1 MLRSTKTSLKTKIW
15 GALAPFILYKIRF
28 SDHFAAIDDIFKHPL
43 LVSSMPLSIA
53 ESVTKDAIALLI
65 DLAERGE
72 IDPWDVQVIDVV
84 DRFLSRLI
92 VSDRRDLYE
101 SGQAMLYA
109 SMLVLLK
116 ANSLSDSQ
124 AVYEQEV
131 ADDELGEESELVAD
145 ALRLPTDFDKRLRRL
160 PVALPPKAR
169 RITLEELIAQIEAIA
184 EVVDRKTSK
193 PTKRPSQGKVA
204 RKAAMKAIA
213 QLAHKENL
221 SEMVEEIE
229 RYFLLHPDEEIEI
242 SDLAAVFNDRVG
254 VFWGLLLMSSQSKVE
269 LFQAEFYG
277 KIQIVPTIKTPSIKE
292 IPFPNSSANPTIES
306 TQLQLKFAELKEVS

>member
-1 MLRSTKTSLKTKIW
+1 MKTSQKIKVK
-15 GALAPFILYKIRF
+15 GAFAPIYFTQIRF
-28 SDHFAAIDDIFKHPL
+28 SGYFIAIGDIFKHPL
-43 LVSSMPLSIA
+43 LVSSMTLSIA

-92 VSDRRDLYE
+92 VSDRRDLYD

-116 ANSLSDSQ
+116 ANSLSDMQ
-124 AVYEQEV
+124 AAYEQE
-131 ADDELGEESELVAD
+131 ANTEDDQGELDEDIVTDSM
-145 ALRLPTDFDKRLRRL
+145 RLPTDFDKRLRRL

-169 RITLEELIAQIEAIA
+169 RITLEELIAQIEAIS
-184 EVVDRKTSK
+184 EIVDRKTSK
-193 PTKRPSQGKVA
+193 PFKRPTQGKMA

-229 RYFLLHPDEEIEI
+229 RYFLLHPDQEIEI
-242 SDLAAVFNDRVG
+242 SDLASVFNDRVG

-269 LFQAEFYG
+269 LFQSEFYG
-277 KIQIVPTIKTPSIKE
+277 KIQIVPTLKSPTIKE
-292 IPFPNSSANPTIES
+292 LPFPNSLANSTVDA
-306 TQLQLKFAELKEVS
+306 TQLQLKFAEFKEVS

>member
-1 MLRSTKTSLKTKIW
+1 MTI
-15 GALAPFILYKIRF
+15 
-28 SDHFAAIDDIFKHPL
+28 
-43 LVSSMPLSIA
+43 SIA

-92 VSDRRDLYE
+92 VSDRRDLYD

-116 ANSLSDSQ
+116 ANSLSDIQ
-124 AVYEQEV
+124 AAYDQAEPDSE
-131 ADDELGEESELVAD
+131 DLEEIDAESISN

-184 EVVDRKTSK
+184 EIVDRKTSK
-193 PTKRPSQGKVA
+193 PAKRATQGKVA
-204 RKAAMKAIA
+204 RRAAMKAIA

-269 LFQAEFYG
+269 LTQEEFYG
-277 KIQIVPTIKTPSIKE
+277 KIQIVPTIKSQKPKE
-292 IPFPNSSANPTIES
+292 IPFANISANSSNSTVES
-306 TQLQLKFAELKEVS
+306 TQLKIAFSEFKEVS

>member
-1 MLRSTKTSLKTKIW
+1 MTI
-15 GALAPFILYKIRF
+15 
-28 SDHFAAIDDIFKHPL
+28 
-43 LVSSMPLSIA
+43 SIA

-92 VSDRRDLYE
+92 VSDRRDLYD

-116 ANSLSDSQ
+116 ANSLSDIQ
-124 AVYEQEV
+124 AAYEQAET
-131 ADDELGEESELVAD
+131 DSEDLEEIDAESIAS

-184 EVVDRKTSK
+184 EIVDRKTSK
-193 PTKRPSQGKVA
+193 PAKRPTQGKVA
-204 RKAAMKAIA
+204 RRAAMKAIA

-269 LFQAEFYG
+269 LTQEEFYG
-277 KIQIVPTIKTPSIKE
+277 KIQIVPTIKSQKPKE
-292 IPFPNSSANPTIES
+292 IPFANISANSSNSTVES
-306 TQLQLKFAELKEVS
+306 TQLKIAFSEFKEVS

>member
-1 MLRSTKTSLKTKIW
+1 MT
-15 GALAPFILYKIRF
+15 
-28 SDHFAAIDDIFKHPL
+28 
-43 LVSSMPLSIA
+43 LSIA

-92 VSDRRDLYE
+92 VSDRRDLYD

-116 ANSLSDSQ
+116 ANSLSDMQS
-124 AVYEQEV
+124 AYEQE
-131 ADDELGEESELVAD
+131 ANTDDDQGELDEEIVTDSM
-145 ALRLPTDFDKRLRRL
+145 RLPTDFDKRLRRL

-169 RITLEELIAQIEAIA
+169 RITLEELIAQIEAIS
-184 EVVDRKTSK
+184 EIVDRKTSK
-193 PTKRPSQGKVA
+193 PSKRPSQSKVA

-229 RYFLLHPDEEIEI
+229 RYFLMHPDEEIEI

-269 LFQAEFYG
+269 LFQSEFYG
-277 KIQIVPTIKTPSIKE
+277 KIQIVPTIKSPTIKE
-292 IPFPNSSANPTIES
+292 LPFPNSSANSTIDS

>member
-1 MLRSTKTSLKTKIW
+1 MT
-15 GALAPFILYKIRF
+15 
-28 SDHFAAIDDIFKHPL
+28 
-43 LVSSMPLSIA
+43 LSIA

-92 VSDRRDLYE
+92 ISDRRDLYD

-109 SMLVLLK
+109 AMLVLLK
-116 ANSLSDSQ
+116 ANSLSDIQSS
-124 AVYEQEV
+124 YEQAEEAPDDDMEG
-131 ADDELGEESELVAD
+131 ADVIAD

-184 EVVDRKTSK
+184 EIVDRKTSK
-193 PTKRPSQGKVA
+193 PAKRPTQGKMA

-229 RYFLLHPDEEIEI
+229 RYFLLHPDDEIEI
-242 SDLAAVFNDRVG
+242 SDLAEVFNDRVG

-269 LFQAEFYG
+269 LFQEEFYG
-277 KIQIVPTIKTPSIKE
+277 KIQIVPTIKAAPIKE
-292 IPFPNSSANPTIES
+292 VPFTNNSTVES
-306 TQLQLKFAELKEVS
+306 TQLKLAFSELKEVS

>member
-1 MLRSTKTSLKTKIW
+1 MT
-15 GALAPFILYKIRF
+15 
-28 SDHFAAIDDIFKHPL
+28 
-43 LVSSMPLSIA
+43 LSIA

-65 DLAERGE
+65 ELAERGE

-92 VSDRRDLYE
+92 VSDRRDLYD

-116 ANSLSDSQ
+116 ANSLSDIQSLYDQEGEPENDLEELESQ
-124 AVYEQEV
+124 LAI
-131 ADDELGEESELVAD
+131 ESG
-145 ALRLPTDFDKRLRRL
+145 RLPTDFDKRLRRL

-184 EVVDRKTSK
+184 EIVDRKTSK
-193 PTKRPSQGKVA
+193 PAKRQIQGKVA
-204 RKAAMKAIA
+204 RRAAMKAIA
-213 QLAHKENL
+213 ELAHKENL

-229 RYFLLHPDEEIEI
+229 RYFLMHPDQEIEI
-242 SDLAAVFNDRVG
+242 SDLANVFNDRVG

-269 LFQAEFYG
+269 LFQADFYG
-277 KIQIVPTIKTPSIKE
+277 KIQIVPTLKTPKITE
-292 IPFPNSSANPTIES
+292 LPFPNSSSNPAIEA
-306 TQLQLKFAELKEVS
+306 TQLQLKFSTLKEVS

>member
-1 MLRSTKTSLKTKIW
+1 MT
-15 GALAPFILYKIRF
+15 
-28 SDHFAAIDDIFKHPL
+28 
-43 LVSSMPLSIA
+43 LSIA

-92 VSDRRDLYE
+92 VSDRRDLYD

-116 ANSLSDSQ
+116 ANSLSDMQS
-124 AVYEQEV
+124 AYEQE
-131 ADDELGEESELVAD
+131 ANTDDEQGELDEEIVTDSM
-145 ALRLPTDFDKRLRRL
+145 RLPTDFDKRLRRL
-160 PVALPPKAR
+160 PVALPTKAR
-169 RITLEELIAQIEAIA
+169 RITLEELIAQIEAIS
-184 EVVDRKTSK
+184 EIVDRKTSK
-193 PTKRPSQGKVA
+193 PTKRPSQSKVA

-229 RYFLLHPDEEIEI
+229 RYFLMHPDEEIEI

-269 LFQAEFYG
+269 LFQSEFYG
-277 KIQIVPTIKTPSIKE
+277 KIQIVPTIKSPTIKE
-292 IPFPNSSANPTIES
+292 LPFPNSSANSTIDS

>member
-1 MLRSTKTSLKTKIW
+1 MTI
-15 GALAPFILYKIRF
+15 
-28 SDHFAAIDDIFKHPL
+28 
-43 LVSSMPLSIA
+43 SIA

-92 VSDRRDLYE
+92 VSDRRDLYD

-116 ANSLSDSQ
+116 ANSLSDIQ
-124 AVYEQEV
+124 AAYEQAET
-131 ADDELGEESELVAD
+131 DSEDLEEID
-145 ALRLPTDFDKRLRRL
+145 AESIAGVLRLPTDFDKRLRRL

-184 EVVDRKTSK
+184 EIVDRKTSK
-193 PTKRPSQGKVA
+193 PAKRPAQGKVA
-204 RKAAMKAIA
+204 RRAAMKAIA

-269 LFQAEFYG
+269 LSQEEFYG
-277 KIQIVPTIKTPSIKE
+277 KIQIIPTIKAAKLKE
-292 IPFPNSSANPTIES
+292 IPFTNISANSSSPNSKVES
-306 TQLQLKFAELKEVS
+306 NQLKITFPELKEVL

>member
-1 MLRSTKTSLKTKIW
+1 MTI
-15 GALAPFILYKIRF
+15 
-28 SDHFAAIDDIFKHPL
+28 
-43 LVSSMPLSIA
+43 SIA

-92 VSDRRDLYE
+92 VSDRRDLYD

-116 ANSLSDSQ
+116 ANSLSDIQ
-124 AVYEQEV
+124 AAYEQAETDSEDLEEID
-131 ADDELGEESELVAD
+131 AELIAN

-169 RITLEELIAQIEAIA
+169 RISLEELIAQIEAIA
-184 EVVDRKTSK
+184 EIVDRKTSK
-193 PTKRPSQGKVA
+193 PAKRPTQGKVA
-204 RKAAMKAIA
+204 RRAAMKAIA

-269 LFQAEFYG
+269 LTQEEFYG
-277 KIQIVPTIKTPSIKE
+277 KIQIVPTIKSQKPKE
-292 IPFPNSSANPTIES
+292 IPFANISANSSNSTVES
-306 TQLQLKFAELKEVS
+306 TQLKIAFSEFKEVS

>member
-1 MLRSTKTSLKTKIW
+1 MT
-15 GALAPFILYKIRF
+15 
-28 SDHFAAIDDIFKHPL
+28 
-43 LVSSMPLSIA
+43 LSIA

-92 VSDRRDLYE
+92 VSDRRDLYD

-116 ANSLSDSQ
+116 ANSLSDMQS
-124 AVYEQEV
+124 AYDQETT
-131 ADDELGEESELVAD
+131 ADDDQGELETEIVTDSM
-145 ALRLPTDFDKRLRRL
+145 RLPTDFDKRLRRL

-169 RITLEELIAQIEAIA
+169 RITLEELIAQIEAIS
-184 EVVDRKTSK
+184 EIVDRKTSK
-193 PTKRPSQGKVA
+193 PTKRPSQSKVA

-269 LFQAEFYG
+269 LFQSEFYG
-277 KIQIVPTIKTPSIKE
+277 KIQIVPTIKSPTIKE
-292 IPFPNSSANPTIES
+292 LPFPNSSANSTVES

>member
-1 MLRSTKTSLKTKIW
+1 MT
-15 GALAPFILYKIRF
+15 
-28 SDHFAAIDDIFKHPL
+28 
-43 LVSSMPLSIA
+43 LSIA

-92 VSDRRDLYE
+92 VSDRRDLYD

-116 ANSLSDSQ
+116 ANSLSDMQS
-124 AVYEQEV
+124 AYEQETT
-131 ADDELGEESELVAD
+131 ADDDQGELDEEIVTDSM
-145 ALRLPTDFDKRLRRL
+145 RLPTDFDKRLRRL

-169 RITLEELIAQIEAIA
+169 RITLEELIAQIEAIS
-184 EVVDRKTSK
+184 EIVDRKTSK
-193 PTKRPSQGKVA
+193 PTKRPSQSKVA

-269 LFQAEFYG
+269 LFQSEFYG
-277 KIQIVPTIKTPSIKE
+277 KIQIVPTIKSSTIKE
-292 IPFPNSSANPTIES
+292 LPFPNSSANSTVDS

>member
-1 MLRSTKTSLKTKIW
+1 MT
-15 GALAPFILYKIRF
+15 
-28 SDHFAAIDDIFKHPL
+28 
-43 LVSSMPLSIA
+43 LSIA

-92 VSDRRDLYE
+92 VSDRRDLYD

-116 ANSLSDSQ
+116 ANSLSDMQS
-124 AVYEQEV
+124 AYEQE
-131 ADDELGEESELVAD
+131 ANTNDDQGELDEEIVTDSM
-145 ALRLPTDFDKRLRRL
+145 RLPTDFDKRLRRL

-169 RITLEELIAQIEAIA
+169 RITLEELIAQIEAIS
-184 EVVDRKTSK
+184 EIVDRKTSK
-193 PTKRPSQGKVA
+193 PSKRPSQSKVA

-229 RYFLLHPDEEIEI
+229 RYFLMHPDEEIEI

-269 LFQAEFYG
+269 LFQSEFYG
-277 KIQIVPTIKTPSIKE
+277 KIQIVPTIKSPTIKE
-292 IPFPNSSANPTIES
+292 LPFPNSSANSTIDS

>member
-1 MLRSTKTSLKTKIW
+1 MT
-15 GALAPFILYKIRF
+15 
-28 SDHFAAIDDIFKHPL
+28 
-43 LVSSMPLSIA
+43 LSIA

-92 VSDRRDLYE
+92 VSDRRDLYD

-116 ANSLSDSQ
+116 ANSLSDIQ
-124 AVYEQEV
+124 AAYDQAEPDSE
-131 ADDELGEESELVAD
+131 DLEEIDAESIAS

-184 EVVDRKTSK
+184 EIVDRKTSK
-193 PTKRPSQGKVA
+193 PAKRPTQGKVA
-204 RKAAMKAIA
+204 RRAAMKAIA

-269 LFQAEFYG
+269 LTQEEFYG
-277 KIQIVPTIKTPSIKE
+277 KIQIVPTIKSQKPKE
-292 IPFPNSSANPTIES
+292 IPFANISANSSNSTVES
-306 TQLQLKFAELKEVS
+306 TQLKIAFSEFKEVS

>member
-1 MLRSTKTSLKTKIW
+1 MKIEIT
-15 GALAPFILYKIRF
+15 GYFT
-28 SDHFAAIDDIFKHPL
+28 AIGDIFKHPL
-43 LVSSMPLSIA
+43 PVSSMTISIA

-92 VSDRRDLYE
+92 VSDRRDLYD

-109 SMLVLLK
+109 AMLVLLK
-116 ANSLSDSQ
+116 ANSLSDIQ
-124 AVYEQEV
+124 AAYEQAEEV
-131 ADDELGEESELVAD
+131 TAEEDELD
-145 ALRLPTDFDKRLRRL
+145 AEMLTHTLRLPTDFDKRLRRL

-169 RITLEELIAQIEAIA
+169 RITLEELIAQIEAIS
-184 EVVDRKTSK
+184 EIVDRKISK
-193 PTKRPSQGKVA
+193 PAKRPTQTKMA

-242 SDLAAVFNDRVG
+242 TALAEVFNDRVG

-269 LFQAEFYG
+269 LYQSEFYG
-277 KIQIVPTIKTPSIKE
+277 KIQIVPTVKAAPSPDIA
-292 IPFPNSSANPTIES
+292 FVVGSNATLDS
-306 TQLQLKFAELKEVS
+306 TQLQLKFPELKEVS

>member
-1 MLRSTKTSLKTKIW
+1 MTI
-15 GALAPFILYKIRF
+15 
-28 SDHFAAIDDIFKHPL
+28 
-43 LVSSMPLSIA
+43 SIA

-92 VSDRRDLYE
+92 VSDRRDLYD

-116 ANSLSDSQ
+116 ANSLSDIQS
-124 AVYEQEV
+124 AYEQAET
-131 ADDELGEESELVAD
+131 DSEDLEEID
-145 ALRLPTDFDKRLRRL
+145 AESIAGVLRLPTDFDKRLRRL

-184 EVVDRKTSK
+184 EIVDRKTSK
-193 PTKRPSQGKVA
+193 PAKRPAQGKVA
-204 RKAAMKAIA
+204 RRAAMKAIA

-269 LFQAEFYG
+269 LSQEEFYG
-277 KIQIVPTIKTPSIKE
+277 KIQIIPTIKAAKLKE
-292 IPFPNSSANPTIES
+292 IPFTNISANSSSPNSKVES
-306 TQLQLKFAELKEVS
+306 NQLKITFPELKEVS

>member
-1 MLRSTKTSLKTKIW
+1 MTI
-15 GALAPFILYKIRF
+15 
-28 SDHFAAIDDIFKHPL
+28 
-43 LVSSMPLSIA
+43 SIA

-92 VSDRRDLYE
+92 ISDRRDLYD

-116 ANSLSDSQ
+116 ANSLSDIQ
-124 AVYEQEV
+124 AAYEQAET
-131 ADDELGEESELVAD
+131 DSEDLEEIDAESISS

-184 EVVDRKTSK
+184 EIVDRKTSK
-193 PTKRPSQGKVA
+193 PAKRPTQGKVA
-204 RKAAMKAIA
+204 RRAAMKAIA

-269 LFQAEFYG
+269 LTQEEFYG
-277 KIQIVPTIKTPSIKE
+277 KIQIVPTIKSQKPKE
-292 IPFPNSSANPTIES
+292 IPFANISANSSNSTVES
-306 TQLQLKFAELKEVS
+306 TQLKIAFSEFKEVS

>member
-1 MLRSTKTSLKTKIW
+1 MT
-15 GALAPFILYKIRF
+15 
-28 SDHFAAIDDIFKHPL
+28 
-43 LVSSMPLSIA
+43 LSIA

-92 VSDRRDLYE
+92 VSDHRDLYD

-109 SMLVLLK
+109 AMLVLLK
-116 ANSLSDSQ
+116 ANSLSESQ
-124 AVYEQEV
+124 RVYDQAEDL
-131 ADDELGEESELVAD
+131 ADELAELEAGVATS
-145 ALRLPTDFDKRLRRL
+145 LRLPTDFDKRLRRL

-169 RITLEELIAQIEAIA
+169 RITLEELIAQIEAIS
-184 EVVDRKTSK
+184 EIVDRKSSK
-193 PTKRPSQGKVA
+193 PAKRQKQSKVA

-229 RYFLLHPDEEIEI
+229 HYFLNHPDTEIEI

-269 LFQAEFYG
+269 LFQEEFYG
-277 KIQIVPTIKTPSIKE
+277 KIQIVPTVKALALKE
-292 IPFPNSSANPTIES
+292 VLIANSTANSTVES
-306 TQLQLKFAELKEVS
+306 TQLQLTFSELKEVS

>member
-1 MLRSTKTSLKTKIW
+1 
-15 GALAPFILYKIRF
+15 
-28 SDHFAAIDDIFKHPL
+28 
-43 LVSSMPLSIA
+43 
-53 ESVTKDAIALLI
+53 LI

-92 VSDRRDLYE
+92 VSDRRDLYD

-116 ANSLSDSQ
+116 ANSLSDIQ
-124 AVYEQEV
+124 TAYEAAAAE
-131 ADDELGEESELVAD
+131 ADDIEDAD
-145 ALRLPTDFDKRLRRL
+145 SDLIADSLRLPKDFDKRLRRL

-184 EVVDRKTSK
+184 EIVDRKTSK
-193 PTKRPSQGKVA
+193 PAKRPIQGKMA

-229 RYFLLHPDEEIEI
+229 RYFLMHPDEKIEI
-242 SDLAAVFNDRVG
+242 SELAEVFNDRVG

-269 LFQAEFYG
+269 LFQEEFYG
-277 KIQIVPTIKTPSIKE
+277 KIQIVPTIKNKALKE
-292 IPFPNSSANPTIES
+292 IPFPNISANSTVES
-306 TQLQLKFAELKEVS
+306 NQLKLAFPELKEVS

>member
-1 MLRSTKTSLKTKIW
+1 MTI
-15 GALAPFILYKIRF
+15 
-28 SDHFAAIDDIFKHPL
+28 
-43 LVSSMPLSIA
+43 SIA

-92 VSDRRDLYE
+92 VSDRSDLYD

-116 ANSLSDSQ
+116 ANSLSDIQS
-124 AVYEQEV
+124 AYEQAETDSEDLEEID
-131 ADDELGEESELVAD
+131 AELIAN

-160 PVALPPKAR
+160 PVALPPKVR
-169 RITLEELIAQIEAIA
+169 RISLEELIAQIEAIA
-184 EVVDRKTSK
+184 EIVDRKTSK
-193 PTKRPSQGKVA
+193 PAKRPTQGKVA
-204 RKAAMKAIA
+204 RRAAMKAIA

-269 LFQAEFYG
+269 LTQEEFYG
-277 KIQIVPTIKTPSIKE
+277 KIQIVPTIKSQKSKE
-292 IPFPNSSANPTIES
+292 IPFANISANSSNSTVES
-306 TQLQLKFAELKEVS
+306 TQLKIAFSEFKEVS

>member
-1 MLRSTKTSLKTKIW
+1 MTI
-15 GALAPFILYKIRF
+15 
-28 SDHFAAIDDIFKHPL
+28 
-43 LVSSMPLSIA
+43 SIA

-92 VSDRRDLYE
+92 VSDRRDLYD

-116 ANSLSDSQ
+116 ANSLSDIQ
-124 AVYEQEV
+124 AAYEQAET
-131 ADDELGEESELVAD
+131 DSEDLEEID
-145 ALRLPTDFDKRLRRL
+145 AESIAITLRLPTDFDKRLRRL

-184 EVVDRKTSK
+184 EIVDRKTSK
-193 PTKRPSQGKVA
+193 PAKRPTQGKVA
-204 RKAAMKAIA
+204 RRAAMKAIA

-269 LFQAEFYG
+269 LTQEEFYG
-277 KIQIVPTIKTPSIKE
+277 KIQIVPTIKSQKPKE
-292 IPFPNSSANPTIES
+292 IPFANISANSSNSTVES
-306 TQLQLKFAELKEVS
+306 TQLKIAFSEFKEVS

>member
-1 MLRSTKTSLKTKIW
+1 MGFMFYIT
-15 GALAPFILYKIRF
+15 
-28 SDHFAAIDDIFKHPL
+28 AIGDIFKYSL
-43 LVSSMPLSIA
+43 LVSFMPLSIA

-72 IDPWDVQVIDVV
+72 INPWDVQVIDVV

-92 VSDRRDLYE
+92 VSDRRDLYD

-116 ANSLSDSQ
+116 ANSLSDIQS
-124 AVYEQEV
+124 VYEQEDNP
-131 ADDELGEESELVAD
+131 DDDLEDLESAIVAD
-145 ALRLPTDFDKRLRRL
+145 AMRLPTDFDKRLRRL

-184 EVVDRKTSK
+184 EIVDRKTSK
-193 PTKRPSQGKVA
+193 PIKRQMQGKVA
-204 RKAAMKAIA
+204 RRNAMKAIA

-221 SEMVEEIE
+221 SEMVIEIE
-229 RYFLLHPDEEIEI
+229 RYFLLHPDQEIEI
-242 SDLAAVFNDRVG
+242 SDLAEVFNDRVG

-269 LFQAEFYG
+269 LFQADFYG
-277 KIQIVPTIKTPSIKE
+277 KIQIVPTIKVPLIKE
-292 IPFPNSSANPTIES
+292 VPFANSSSNSTVES
-306 TQLQLKFAELKEVS
+306 TQLQLTFSELKEVS

>member
-1 MLRSTKTSLKTKIW
+1 
-15 GALAPFILYKIRF
+15 
-28 SDHFAAIDDIFKHPL
+28 
-43 LVSSMPLSIA
+43 
-53 ESVTKDAIALLI
+53 
-65 DLAERGE
+65 
-72 IDPWDVQVIDVV
+72 VIDVV

-92 VSDRRDLYE
+92 VSDRRDLYD

-116 ANSLSDSQ
+116 ANSLSDMQS
-124 AVYEQEV
+124 AYEQE
-131 ADDELGEESELVAD
+131 ANTDDDQGELDEEIVTDSM
-145 ALRLPTDFDKRLRRL
+145 RLPTDFDKRLRRL

-169 RITLEELIAQIEAIA
+169 RITLEELIAQIEAIS
-184 EVVDRKTSK
+184 EIVDRKTSK
-193 PTKRPSQGKVA
+193 PTKRPSQSKVA

-229 RYFLLHPDEEIEI
+229 RYFLMHPDEEIEI

-269 LFQAEFYG
+269 LFQSEFYG
-277 KIQIVPTIKTPSIKE
+277 KIQIVPTIKSPTIKE
-292 IPFPNSSANPTIES
+292 LPFPNSSANSTIDS

>member
-1 MLRSTKTSLKTKIW
+1 LTQIGFS
-15 GALAPFILYKIRF
+15 GYFI
-28 SDHFAAIDDIFKHPL
+28 AIDDIFKHPL
-43 LVSSMPLSIA
+43 LVSSMTLSIA

-72 IDPWDVQVIDVV
+72 INPWDVQVIDVV

-92 VSDRRDLYE
+92 VSDRRDLYD

-116 ANSLSDSQ
+116 ANSLSDIQS
-124 AVYEQEV
+124 AYEQEDN
-131 ADDELGEESELVAD
+131 ADHDMEESNSEFVTDSA
-145 ALRLPTDFDKRLRRL
+145 RLPTDFDKRLRRL

-184 EVVDRKTSK
+184 EIVDRKTSK
-193 PTKRPSQGKVA
+193 PAKRQMQGKVA
-204 RKAAMKAIA
+204 RRAAMKAIA

-229 RYFLLHPDEEIEI
+229 RYFLLHPDQEIEI

-269 LFQAEFYG
+269 LFQSDFYG
-277 KIQIVPTIKTPSIKE
+277 KIQIVPTIKAPLRKE
-292 IPFPNSSANPTIES
+292 LPFPNSASNTTVDS

>member
-1 MLRSTKTSLKTKIW
+1 MTI
-15 GALAPFILYKIRF
+15 
-28 SDHFAAIDDIFKHPL
+28 
-43 LVSSMPLSIA
+43 SIA

-92 VSDRRDLYE
+92 VSDRRDLYD

-116 ANSLSDSQ
+116 ANSLSDIQS
-124 AVYEQEV
+124 AYEQAET
-131 ADDELGEESELVAD
+131 DSEDLEEIDAESIAG

-184 EVVDRKTSK
+184 EIVDRKTSK
-193 PTKRPSQGKVA
+193 PAKRPAQGKVA
-204 RKAAMKAIA
+204 RRAAMKAIA

-269 LFQAEFYG
+269 LSQEEFYG
-277 KIQIVPTIKTPSIKE
+277 KIQIVPTIKAAKLKE
-292 IPFPNSSANPTIES
+292 IPFTNISANSSSPNSKVES
-306 TQLQLKFAELKEVS
+306 NQLKITFPELKEVS

>member
-1 MLRSTKTSLKTKIW
+1 M
-15 GALAPFILYKIRF
+15 AFISHLI
-28 SDHFAAIDDIFKHPL
+28 AISDIFKHSLP
-43 LVSSMPLSIA
+43 VSFMPLSIA

-72 IDPWDVQVIDVV
+72 INPWDVQVIDVV

-92 VSDRRDLYE
+92 VSDRRDLYD

-116 ANSLSDSQ
+116 ANSLSDIQS
-124 AVYEQEV
+124 AYEEEDNL
-131 ADDELGEESELVAD
+131 DDDLEDLESATISD
-145 ALRLPTDFDKRLRRL
+145 SMRLPKDFDKRLRRL

-184 EVVDRKTSK
+184 EIVDRKTSK
-193 PTKRPSQGKVA
+193 PAKRQMQGKVA
-204 RKAAMKAIA
+204 RRNAMKAIA

-221 SEMVEEIE
+221 SEMVTEIE
-229 RYFLLHPDEEIEI
+229 RYFLLHPHEEIEI
-242 SDLAAVFNDRVG
+242 SDLAEVFNDRVG

-269 LFQAEFYG
+269 LFQSEFYG
-277 KIQIVPTIKTPSIKE
+277 KIQIVPTIKVPSIKE
-292 IPFPNSSANPTIES
+292 VPFPNSASNSTVES
-306 TQLQLKFAELKEVS
+306 TQLQLTFSELKEVS

>member
-1 MLRSTKTSLKTKIW
+1 MT
-15 GALAPFILYKIRF
+15 
-28 SDHFAAIDDIFKHPL
+28 
-43 LVSSMPLSIA
+43 LSIA

-92 VSDRRDLYE
+92 VSDRRDLYD

-116 ANSLSDSQ
+116 ANSLSDMQS
-124 AVYEQEV
+124 AYEQE
-131 ADDELGEESELVAD
+131 ANTDDDQGELDEEIVTDSM
-145 ALRLPTDFDKRLRRL
+145 RLPTDFDKRLRRL

-169 RITLEELIAQIEAIA
+169 RITLEELIAQIEAIS
-184 EVVDRKTSK
+184 EIVDRKTSK
-193 PTKRPSQGKVA
+193 PTKRPSQSKVA

-269 LFQAEFYG
+269 LFQSEFYG
-277 KIQIVPTIKTPSIKE
+277 KIQIVPTIKSPTIKE
-292 IPFPNSSANPTIES
+292 LPFPNSSANSTIDS

>member
-1 MLRSTKTSLKTKIW
+1 MT
-15 GALAPFILYKIRF
+15 
-28 SDHFAAIDDIFKHPL
+28 
-43 LVSSMPLSIA
+43 LSIA

-65 DLAERGE
+65 DLAESGE

-92 VSDRRDLYE
+92 VSDRRDLYD

-124 AVYEQEV
+124 AVYEQELV
-131 ADDELGEESELVAD
+131 DDELGEESESIAD
-145 ALRLPTDFDKRLRRL
+145 SMRLPTDFDKRLRRL

-169 RITLEELIAQIEAIA
+169 RITLAELIAQIEAIA

-193 PTKRPSQGKVA
+193 PAKRPIQGKMA

-229 RYFLLHPDEEIEI
+229 RYFLLHPDQEIEI

-269 LFQAEFYG
+269 LFQADFYG
-277 KIQIVPTIKTPSIKE
+277 KIQIVPTIKPVSIKE
-292 IPFPNSSANPTIES
+292 LPFPNSSANSAVES

>member
-1 MLRSTKTSLKTKIW
+1 MT
-15 GALAPFILYKIRF
+15 
-28 SDHFAAIDDIFKHPL
+28 
-43 LVSSMPLSIA
+43 LSIA

-92 VSDRRDLYE
+92 VSDRRDLYD

-116 ANSLSDSQ
+116 ANSLSDMQS
-124 AVYEQEV
+124 AYEQETT
-131 ADDELGEESELVAD
+131 ADEDQGELDEEIVTDSM
-145 ALRLPTDFDKRLRRL
+145 RLPTDFDKRLRRL

-169 RITLEELIAQIEAIA
+169 RITLEELIAQIEAIS
-184 EVVDRKTSK
+184 EIVDRKTSK
-193 PTKRPSQGKVA
+193 PTKRPSQSKVA

-269 LFQAEFYG
+269 LFQSEFYG
-277 KIQIVPTIKTPSIKE
+277 KIQIVPTIKSPTIKE
-292 IPFPNSSANPTIES
+292 LPFPNSSANSTVDS

>member
-1 MLRSTKTSLKTKIW
+1 MTLSLT
-15 GALAPFILYKIRF
+15 
-28 SDHFAAIDDIFKHPL
+28 
-43 LVSSMPLSIA
+43 

-65 DLAERGE
+65 DLAEKGE
-72 IDPWDVQVIDVV
+72 INPWDVQVIDVV

-92 VSDRRDLYE
+92 VSDRRDLYD

-116 ANSLSDSQ
+116 ANSLSDIQ
-124 AVYEQEV
+124 AAYEQEDSPEDLEGLEPEPI
-131 ADDELGEESELVAD
+131 ADSG
-145 ALRLPTDFDKRLRRL
+145 RLPTDFDKRLRRL

-184 EVVDRKTSK
+184 EIVDRKTTK
-193 PTKRPSQGKVA
+193 PAKRQVQGKVA
-204 RKAAMKAIA
+204 RRAAMKAIA

-229 RYFLLHPDEEIEI
+229 RYFVLHPEQEIEI

-269 LFQAEFYG
+269 LFQEDFYG
-277 KIQIVPTIKTPSIKE
+277 KIQIVPTIKSIPKDL
-292 IPFPNSSANPTIES
+292 SLSHGTKSTADS
-306 TQLQLKFAELKEVS
+306 TQLQLKFSELKEVS